1 MTAEPSIGP
10 GALLRVSKCL
20 ERNRE
25 REREKRRKHR
35 MKEGREKEGQRIFLN
50 CPVSLARY
58 NANTV
63 KFTHCKCTVQ

>member
-35 MKEGREKEGQRIFLN
+35 MNEGREKEGQRIF
-50 CPVSLARY
+50 
-58 NANTV
+58 
-63 KFTHCKCTVQ
+63 